1 MCFWWPGALVDSLN
15 DVSLF
20 GALSLQPTAF
30 NSKSTS
36 WQMKEKQIQKVI
48 RAARCWFLPLGAN
61 LFSGFRLHK
70 GSAQEIVN
78 ISTHEHAE
86 DHQARKSMSPRQS
99 DIICLN
105 FHSRDQKIGITLHWH
120 KTVSIAVYFLVL
132 FLLISC
138 VYVHVYLCILQL
150 LFGFGYPLFFLAGF
164 VNYVALWKHQECAC
178 ICTHTH

>member
-1 MCFWWPGALVDSLN
+1 MTNERKTD
-15 DVSLF
+15 
-20 GALSLQPTAF
+20 
-30 NSKSTS
+30 
-36 WQMKEKQIQKVI
+36 QKVI
-48 RAARCWFLPLGAN
+48 RAARCWFLPLGGN
-61 LFSGFRLHK
+61 LFSDFRLHK

-120 KTVSIAVYFLVL
+120 KAVSIAVYFLVL

-178 ICTHTH
+178 ICTHTLRHTCAGS

>member
-48 RAARCWFLPLGAN
+48 RAARCWFLPLGGN

-138 VYVHVYLCILQL
+138 VYVHVYLSILQL